1 MVVAY
6 IGYESVRRA
15 LVESIRSQLSGL
27 CQVKSTSIQNQLR
40 TIKGLVVSLSADETF
55 LHALKDFKKG
65 FDELNEQA
73 IVSSQS
79 SDISVTA
86 LEDLEVLVLDP
97 ETLNVLIDEMPRLA
111 RDRRPDGHPAQ
122 GRPVGPEA
130 RRPGS
135 LNPAPGCFW
144 SEPVR
149 APRCPR
155 SRQRAAPAHSNDW
168 RSGGEDATGW
178 CGVPPKEGLLPAV
191 PPLRDAVRETRDDD
205 TGQSGHDR
213 RLSAAEMPV
222 KNYVCCPRNS

>member
-1 MVVAY
+1 M
-6 IGYESVRRA
+6 
-15 LVESIRSQLSGL
+15 
-27 CQVKSTSIQNQLR
+27 
-40 TIKGLVVSLSADETF
+40 
-55 LHALKDFKKG
+55 
-65 FDELNEQA
+65 
-73 IVSSQS
+73 SSQS

-135 LNPAPGCFW
+135 LSPAPGCFW

-191 PPLRDAVRETRDDD
+191 PPLRDVVRETRDDD

-222 KNYVCCPRNS
+222 TNYVCCPRNSWRHVARGCTTAIARPARPAPRGGHCVRRTGTLSGNGRHPEPERI